1 MPFTADVGRI
11 IRALNW
17 IGGIALALGMMVVV
31 WALWGTRGVD
41 DFRTAI
47 IIATL
52 GFGLPSVVALA
63 LAWLLDSMSSAGAEH
78 GVGPAAPTD
87 TPTPATAQV
96 IEVAAQ
102 YGVGLG
108 AIAVATLLRWWLNPF
123 LGVTGPFITFFLAVA
138 VAAWFGGFGP
148 AALAT
153 CVAVVIAWNWFL
165 VGDGTLPA
173 NQLGNL
179 VALGVFAATALALA
193 GITATMHATSR
204 AARRMTTE
212 LAVREA
218 GAKLLETELRRERAR
233 TRAAVAAAD
242 VPVIVTNA
250 ANAIEHMNAAAERLT
265 GWALIDA
272 RGVQFERLVRP
283 RDVARGTAT
292 PTAGAPAGRTE
303 ASVRSV
309 GDESDDRAVEVRFT
323 RLADPGGATFA
334 HVAVL
339 REIAAGDGTAA
350 E

>member
-17 IGGIALALGMMVVV
+17 IGGITLVLGMMVVI

-63 LAWLLDSMSSAGAEH
+63 LAWLLDSMSTTAAEH
-78 GVGPAAPTD
+78 GVVAAAPTPD
-87 TPTPATAQV
+87 AAAPATAQV
-96 IEVAAQ
+96 IEVATQ
-102 YGVGLG
+102 YGVALA
-108 AIAVATLLRWWLNPF
+108 AIVAAALLRWWLNPF
-123 LGVTGPFITFFLAVA
+123 LGVTTPFITFFLAVA

-153 CVAVVIAWNWFL
+153 CVAGVIAWNWFL
-165 VGDGTLPA
+165 AGDGTLPA
-173 NQLGNL
+173 DELGNL
-179 VALGVFAATALALA
+179 VAVGVFIATGLAIG

-204 AARRMTTE
+204 AARRTASE
-212 LAVREA
+212 LTVREA
-218 GAKLLETELRRERAR
+218 AAKLLETELRHERAR
-233 TRAAVAAAD
+233 TRAALAAAD

-250 ANAIEHMNAAAERLT
+250 ANAIEHMNAAAEQLT

-272 RGVQFERLVRP
+272 RGVQLDRLVRP
-283 RDVARGTAT
+283 RHVA
-292 PTAGAPAGRTE
+292 AGGAARAANAPGVDAE
-303 ASVRSV
+303 ASAWSV
-309 GDESDDRAVEVRFT
+309 GPETDVRAVELRLVP
-323 RLADPGGATFA
+323 LADAGGATFA

-339 REIAAGDGTAA
+339 REIAAGGATP